1 MHQLRI
7 TETTLAVMLLALPP
21 SVAALQPQGQQG
33 ETVQDTVAVP
43 ATPDLIPS
51 SEIVQRAE
59 QAGITLR
66 DLSGR
71 LDPLPELVAIVDV
84 LPAFSDTLSQLHE
97 DPAYLP
103 TPGAS
108 LRALDGIRRRWA
120 PYQGRLDGWKGTL
133 DDRSLQMGVDGDTLR
148 SMRQLW
154 ERSEAAAIE
163 DSVPNALLE
172 RVTSVLEQIGTA
184 DSLHLARLETVLS
197 MLTQVT
203 DARTAI
209 TDIIAQIDAAEEA
222 ARGRLLAPDSP
233 NLFSAVFAPED
244 TLSLAQEVR
253 VSWTEAWA
261 EVQDYVR
268 DTIGKRSI
276 FIAVFL
282 VVLALV
288 MALQRQS
295 KTWGESRQWPV
306 ATEALEG
313 ASRVLS
319 RPVSTAILLT
329 VLLLRIALGELPSA
343 VAALVMLIVI
353 IPVIRLLPV
362 TITRDFRNALAVLVG
377 VWIFAEL
384 VAWALDGSLLQRLFL
399 LVIALSVGIGLI
411 WAVRPRSPIRELV
424 TGHWGR
430 AGILLAH
437 LGIVLMAASVL
448 ANLFGFGALAEL
460 LARAT
465 VLSAALGLVLATV
478 VTIIDALIW
487 ALLHTDWV
495 RQLNS
500 VRKHTEKLNGRLTWI
515 AHLGLFLFWL
525 GVTLTQ
531 FGIEQPVR
539 QAFLDAFGATL
550 AFGSFSISLG
560 KVLSFAVVIWL
571 SVVISRGIRM
581 VLEDDVLRRISLP
594 RGVPAAISTIAHY
607 VALFIGFLLAAAAG
621 GFDLSSLTL
630 LAGAFGV
637 GLGFGLQNVVNNFVS
652 GLILIFE
659 RPIQVGDVVDVGG
672 VQGRVTGIGIRASTV
687 RTWSG
692 AEVIVPNGDLISQQ
706 VTNWT
711 LSDRLRR
718 MEIAIGVK
726 YGTDPQRVIDLL
738 TEKVKQH
745 PDVISDPEA
754 YVVFQGFGESSLDF
768 EVRAWTASEG
778 WWVVKSDL
786 AVAVNEAL
794 KEANIE
800 IPFPQRDLHLRSV
813 DPDAKLGR

>member
-33 ETVQDTVAVP
+33 ETVQDTVTAPV
-43 ATPDLIPS
+43 TPDLIPS

-59 QAGITLR
+59 QASGTLR

-71 LDPLPELVAIVDV
+71 LAPLPAVVAIADA

-97 DPAYLP
+97 NPAFLP

-154 ERSEAAAIE
+154 ERSKAAAIE

-184 DSLHLARLETVLS
+184 DSLHLARLDTVLS
-197 MLTQVT
+197 LLTAVT

-209 TDIIAQIDAAEEA
+209 DEIIVQIDSAEEA

-233 NLFSAVFAPED
+233 SLWRAVFAPED
-244 TLSLAQEVR
+244 TLSLAQELR
-253 VSWTEAWA
+253 VSWSEAWA
-261 EVQDYVR
+261 EVRDYVR
-268 DTIGKRSI
+268 DTTGKRFI
-276 FIAVFL
+276 FTVVFL
-282 VVLALV
+282 IVLALV

-295 KTWGESRQWPV
+295 KSWGESRQWPV

-313 ASRVLS
+313 TTRVLS
-319 RPVSTAILLT
+319 RPFSTAILLT
-329 VLLLRIALGELPSA
+329 VLVWRLTLPAPPSA
-343 VAALVMLIVI
+343 VAAIVMLILI
-353 IPVIRLLPV
+353 IPVIRLLPDS
-362 TITRDFRNALAVLVG
+362 ITQDFRKPLAALAS
-377 VWIFAEL
+377 VWVFGEL
-384 VAWALDGSLLQRLFL
+384 ATLALDNSLLQRLILLLTAL
-399 LVIALSVGIGLI
+399 LVGLGLV
-411 WAVRPRSPIRELV
+411 WVVRPGSPVRALV
-424 TGHWGR
+424 SGQWGR
-430 AGILLAH
+430 AAILLGR
-437 LGIVLMAASVL
+437 LGMVLMAVSVV
-448 ANLFGFGALAEL
+448 ANLIGFSSLAEM

-465 VLSAALGLVLATV
+465 MHSAAGALVLATV
-478 VTIIDALIW
+478 VAILDGLIW

-500 VRKHTEKLNGRLTWI
+500 VRKHTEKLNRRLAML
-515 AHLGLFLFWL
+515 AHLGLFVFWL
-525 GVTLTQ
+525 RLALSQ

-560 KVLSFAVVIWL
+560 NVLSFAVVIWL
-571 SVVISRGIRM
+571 SVVISRGIRT
-581 VLEDDVLRRISLP
+581 VLEDDVLQRISLP
-594 RGVPAAISTIAHY
+594 RGVPAAISTIGHY
-607 VALFIGFLLAAAAG
+607 VALFVGFLLAAAAG

-672 VQGRVTGIGIRASTV
+672 VQGRVKGIGIRASTV

-745 PDVISDPEA
+745 PDVISDPQA

-794 KEANIE
+794 KEASIE

-813 DPDAKLGR
+813 DPDAKLGK

>member
-1 MHQLRI
+1 MYQLRI

-33 ETVQDTVAVP
+33 ETVQDTVTAPV
-43 ATPDLIPS
+43 TPDLIPS
-51 SEIVQRAE
+51 SEIVPRAE
-59 QAGITLR
+59 QASGTLR

-71 LDPLPELVAIVDV
+71 LAPLPAVVAIADA
-84 LPAFSDTLSQLHE
+84 LQAFSDTLSQLHE

-133 DDRSLQMGVDGDTLR
+133 DDRSTQMGVDGDTLR

-184 DSLHLARLETVLS
+184 DSLHLTRLDTVLS
-197 MLTQVT
+197 LLTAVT

-209 TDIIAQIDAAEEA
+209 DEIIVQIDSAEEA

-233 NLFSAVFAPED
+233 SLWRAVFAPED
-244 TLSLAQEVR
+244 TLSLAQELR
-253 VSWTEAWA
+253 VSWSEAWA
-261 EVQDYVR
+261 EVRDYVR
-268 DTIGKRSI
+268 DTTGKRFI
-276 FIAVFL
+276 FTVVFL
-282 VVLALV
+282 IVLALV

-295 KTWGESRQWPV
+295 KSWGESRQWPV

-313 ASRVLS
+313 TTRVLS
-319 RPVSTAILLT
+319 RPFSTAILLT
-329 VLLLRIALGELPSA
+329 VLVWRLTLPAPPSA
-343 VAALVMLIVI
+343 VAAIVMLILI
-353 IPVIRLLPV
+353 IPVIRLLPDS
-362 TITRDFRNALAVLVG
+362 ITQDFRKPLAALAS
-377 VWIFAEL
+377 VWVFGEL
-384 VAWALDGSLLQRLFL
+384 ATLALDNSLLQRLILLLTAL
-399 LVIALSVGIGLI
+399 LVGLGLV
-411 WAVRPRSPIRELV
+411 WVVRPGSPVRALV
-424 TGHWGR
+424 SGQWGR
-430 AGILLAH
+430 AAILLGR
-437 LGIVLMAASVL
+437 LGMVLMAVSVV
-448 ANLFGFGALAEL
+448 ANLIGFSSLAEM

-465 VLSAALGLVLATV
+465 MHSAAGALVLATV
-478 VTIIDALIW
+478 VAILDGLIW

-500 VRKHTEKLNGRLTWI
+500 VRKHTEKLNRRLAML
-515 AHLGLFLFWL
+515 AHLGLFVFWL
-525 GVTLTQ
+525 RLALSQ

-560 KVLSFAVVIWL
+560 NVLSFAVVIWL
-571 SVVISRGIRM
+571 SVVISRGIRT
-581 VLEDDVLRRISLP
+581 VLEDDVLQRISLP
-594 RGVPAAISTIAHY
+594 RGVPAAISTIGHY
-607 VALFIGFLLAAAAG
+607 VALFVGFLLAAAAG

-672 VQGRVTGIGIRASTV
+672 VQGRVKGIGIRASTV

-745 PDVISDPEA
+745 PDVISDPQA

-794 KEANIE
+794 KEASIE

-813 DPDAKLGR
+813 DPDAKLGK